1 MPPLSLIALAIGL
14 VTVIAGLAFDMPDR
28 WFFGLLA
35 LTCMVAGAN
44 AAYSELRA
52 WAVTFLATGILLA
65 LAAVRAALRD
75 ARRGGT

>member
-1 MPPLSLIALAIGL
+1 MSLLSLIALAIG
-14 VTVIAGLAFDMPDR
+14 VATVIAMAFGLPDR

-35 LTCMVAGAN
+35 LICMVSGAE

-52 WAVTFLATGILLA
+52 WALAFLAPGVLLA
-65 LAAVRAALRD
+65 AAAVRAALKD